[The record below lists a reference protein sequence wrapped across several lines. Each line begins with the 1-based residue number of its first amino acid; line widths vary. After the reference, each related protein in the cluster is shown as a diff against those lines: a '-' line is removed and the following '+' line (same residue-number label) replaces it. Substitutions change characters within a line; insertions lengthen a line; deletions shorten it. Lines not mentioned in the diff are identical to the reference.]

1 MLTKILKIIFR
12 YFPNIKGILWK
23 SWYTYLGSKVITP
36 EIRFMNYGYYSDN
49 FNPQLSNSDEEERYP
64 IQLYHYLCAKVNIKN
79 LDLLEVGSG
88 RGGGSDYILRTFK
101 PNSVS
106 AVDISKSAISLCK
119 EFYNSNNI
127 DFICASADNLPF
139 EDNTFDLVLN
149 VESSHCYSKFDSFL
163 KEVSRVLKPSSNFLF
178 TDFRTST
185 QLESFNN
192 SILCYFDIVYEE
204 EITENIIHALDL
216 MSEKRS
222 QQVKSFLPNFLSHI
236 SSSFAGVKGSELYQ
250 SFKEKELV
258 LLFPCLTETIF
269 CTSFAF
275 TAGKFTL

>member
-139 EDNTFDLVLN
+139 EANTFDLVLN
-149 VESSHCYSKFDSFL
+149 VESSHCYPEFDSFL

-222 QQVKSFLPNFLSHI
+222 QQVKSFLPNFLAHI

-250 SFKEKELV
+250 SFKDKELRYFMYV
-258 LLFPCLTETIF
+258 LK
-269 CTSFAF
+269 SR
-275 TAGKFTL
+275 